1 MSAKKHLLFLG
12 MVVLATV
19 CWLVLSSWYPHFE
32 SFAVKGKVE
41 ALYGNTKETK
51 IRYTQNENLTDL
63 KKMYEFD
70 VTANGDFSAIVNV
83 ASGGPVYFY
92 VEKEGY
98 TTSRIVKMLNKK
110 SEYNDL
116 GTIHIS
122 SLYGSLSYKQMQNE
136 TLLPK
141 LSLYDDFCL
150 NNLDDEVAVNKI
162 CYFDNLRLCG
172 DCATLDPR
180 FALLTARVNVNGK
193 SGKPA
198 YFKLQKLS
206 NGDAVIAEQPLIV
219 APEVVDGS
227 YTARN

>member
-1 MSAKKHLLFLG
+1 MSAKKHLLFLSV
-12 MVVLATV
+12 VVLATV
-19 CWLVLSSWYPHFE
+19 CWLVLSSWYPHYE
-32 SFAVKGKVE
+32 SYAVKGKVE

-98 TTSRIVKMLNKK
+98 TTSRIVKMLKK
-110 SEYNDL
+110 QSDFNDL
-116 GTIHIS
+116 GTIHVS

-150 NNLDDEVAVNKI
+150 TNLDDEVFVNKI
-162 CYFDNLRLCG
+162 FYFDNLRHCD
-172 DCATLDPR
+172 DCTIDPKY
-180 FALLTARVNVNGK
+180 ALLTARVNINGR

-206 NGDAVIAEQPLIV
+206 NGDAVIAGQPMNT
-219 APEVVDGS
+219 APTGTDGS